1 MKPITLLVGAL
12 ALGGLIACATAEPP
26 PAAAPSPGSAAK
38 LAFQGDKL
46 VLPKG
51 RDRWITLGV
60 THALSYEGDFGG
72 NTFNTV
78 RMDPA
83 SYDVFVRTGAFPV
96 GTMLDLE
103 VRKPLT
109 DVAPARGGQT
119 QGAVVARSIHVK
131 DEKAGPGTWT
141 FYGYRS
147 GGEELGTA
155 LPRSQACYSCH
166 ADHAATDTVFTQYY
180 PTMMEARGAAAKAP

>member
-1 MKPITLLVGAL
+1 MKPIPLLVGAL
-12 ALGGLIACATAEPP
+12 ALGGLIACATPEPP
-26 PAAAPSPGSAAK
+26 RSANPTAK

-46 VLPKG
+46 VIPKG

-78 RMDPA
+78 RADPA
-83 SYDVFVRTGAFPV
+83 SYEIFVRTGAFPV

-103 VRKPLT
+103 VRKPMT

-141 FYGYRS
+141 FYSYPT
-147 GGEELGTA
+147 GGELGTA

-180 PTMMEARGAAAKAP
+180 PPLMEARAGVAKAP

>member
-1 MKPITLLVGAL
+1 MKPLALLVGAL
-12 ALGGLIACATAEPP
+12 ALGGLIACATTEPP
-26 PAAAPSPGSAAK
+26 PSAGSSAGRAAK

-46 VLPKG
+46 VIPKG

-60 THALSYEGDFGG
+60 TYALSYVGDGG
-72 NTFNTV
+72 TTFNTV
-78 RMDPA
+78 RADPA
-83 SYDVFVRTGAFPV
+83 SYEAFVKTGVFPV

-109 DVAPARGGQT
+109 EVAPAKGGKT
-119 QGAVVARSIHVK
+119 EGAVVARSIHVK

-141 FYGYRS
+141 FYGYPTN
-147 GGEELGTA
+147 GGELGTA
-155 LPRSQACYSCH
+155 LPRGQACYSCH

-180 PTMMEARGAAAKAP
+180 PTMMEVRAAAKAP